1 MGEIELRD
9 YRQECVETIDT
20 LDGGGRLVQMAT
32 GPGKTWEEGGA
43 CLS

>member
-20 LDGGGRLVQMAT
+20 LDGRGHLVQMAT
-32 GPGKTWEEGGA
+32 ELGKTWEEGGA